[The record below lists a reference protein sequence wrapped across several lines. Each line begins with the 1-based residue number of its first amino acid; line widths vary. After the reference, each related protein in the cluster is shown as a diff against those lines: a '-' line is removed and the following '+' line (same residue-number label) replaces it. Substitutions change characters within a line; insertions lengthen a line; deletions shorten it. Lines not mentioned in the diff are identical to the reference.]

1 MQSFSEGG
9 GDHKIRNFYIQL
21 NKDYIHQ
28 PFTTQKSPRFESIR
42 IDRYFRLVLISITD
56 KPDRNASPNLIG
68 RNVLVHH
75 GTRPDDSTVTDCHRF
90 CEYGIASDIYIP
102 PNMNFTPVIGML
114 FQIPDIIIM
123 RKQNAS
129 IRNSRPLPDKNIF
142 WMNRINRNPTDP
154 NYTFFNRNA

>member
-90 CEYGIASDIYIP
+90 CEYGIIHSAQYEFHPGNRHALS
-102 PNMNFTPVIGML
+102 
-114 FQIPDIIIM
+114 
-123 RKQNAS
+123 
-129 IRNSRPLPDKNIF
+129 NSGHHNNEKAECIHP
-142 WMNRINRNPTDP
+142 
-154 NYTFFNRNA
+154 